1 MRSIKKLVRL
11 GLGSAFALFATS
23 ALAQRGGGPGQPDTL
38 AWRFFGPTVGNRIA
52 SIAGIPGDP
61 STYYAGAASGGIWKT
76 TDGGERWTPIFD
88 GQPVQAIGALA
99 VPVSDTSIVW
109 AGTGEAWAIRDS
121 DVIGDGIY
129 KSTDAGRTWTHMG
142 LGETGRIARIV
153 THPTNS
159 DIAYACAT
167 GRITGPQQERGVFR
181 TMDGGKTWEHVLF
194 VDKNTGC
201 SGLDMDRK
209 NPRKLFAGTWQVL
222 MQPWAMLSGGP
233 GSGVYVS
240 TDAGSTWKR
249 VEHPGL
255 PKSPLGKID
264 VAIAPTDS
272 NRVYALI
279 QTADQGSVW
288 RSDDGGGSWRAINF
302 DRALI
307 GRAGYYIGIEVSSD
321 NRDEIYVADSSFWV
335 SVDGG
340 ETFKEGPMGG
350 DTHDIWVDPL
360 DGDRYVVTHDGGL
373 NITTQRARSSQ
384 RVTLPIGQMYHVAV
398 DNDIPYRIYSNMQ
411 DNGTMRGRVNEPE
424 GPFAFGRNNVWDH
437 FLGGCES
444 GFTIPDP
451 KNSDIV
457 YATCYGNKVTRWEA
471 KTGRARSIA
480 PSLITLDSPP
490 NDAKYRCHWSAP
502 IAIDPFDTKNVYY
515 GCQLI
520 LKTDNGGQSWK
531 EVSSDLS
538 TKDPSKVI
546 PSGGIVGDNL
556 GQFYGEVVFAIAFSE
571 IKQGLTWAGTNDG
584 KVWNT
589 RDGGVTWNDVT
600 AGLTAIG
607 MPAWGMVSKIE
618 PSHHDAATAYIAVAR
633 HLLDDREP
641 YIYKTADYGKTWTRV
656 SGDLP
661 NKHPL
666 SYVRAVAESPA
677 RKGLLY
683 AGTGHGFYYS
693 IDDGAKWTPLQTGLP
708 TAPVTWISTQ
718 ANFHDV
724 VVSTYGR
731 GLYVLDDVSVLE
743 NLPSGGPQA
752 QTALVKPRP
761 AYRFGQQGQAPVTW
775 TQSDASP
782 QPVKIEILSRSGE
795 VIREISRPG
804 RVGFNRS
811 NWDLRYAPPR
821 VVALRTTPAENPRIW
836 DEPRFRG
843 RDTRPVTHW
852 GLNQAQVG
860 PIVSP
865 GTYTVRLTVS
875 GKTYSET
882 LEILRDPKV
891 NTSDADFDLSLKTQL
906 RIRDDINQTS
916 DIVNHLETMR
926 KQLEVMH
933 SAHRGVGGR
942 EDTAKAALDLDVKMQ
957 AAEEKLLE
965 RAQWTSDDK
974 YFRQAYRVYMNLI
987 WLNGEVGPG
996 AGDVAGG
1003 ADFRPTDTS
1012 LELLAQL
1019 ENELAASKA
1028 EYEALLAKDVAA
1040 FNRLMS
1046 EKSSPAIR

>member
-1 MRSIKKLVRL
+1 MRLIKYASRLAVVSAIALV
-11 GLGSAFALFATS
+11 ATS
-23 ALAQRGGGPGQPDTL
+23 AFAQRGGGGGQPDTL
-38 AWRFFGPTVGNRIA
+38 AWRFFGPTVGNRVSA
-52 SIAGIPGDP
+52 VAGIPGDP
-61 STYYAGAASGGIWKT
+61 STYYVGAASGGVWKT
-76 TDGGERWTPIFD
+76 TDGGERWAPIFD

-99 VPVSDTSIVW
+99 IPPSDTSVIW

-142 LGETGRIARIV
+142 LTETGRIAKIV
-153 THPTNS
+153 AHPTNS
-159 DIAYACAT
+159 DIAYVCAT
-167 GRITGPQQERGVFR
+167 GRITGAQQERGVYR
-181 TMDGGKTWEHVLF
+181 TMDGGKTWEQVLF

-201 SGLDMDRK
+201 SGLEMDRK
-209 NPRKLFAGTWQVL
+209 NPRKLIAGTWQVS

-233 GSGVYVS
+233 GSGIYVS
-240 TDAGSTWKR
+240 NDAGSTWKR

-255 PKSPLGKID
+255 PRSPLGKID

-288 RSDDGGGSWRAINF
+288 RSDDGGTSWRAINF

-335 SVDGG
+335 SIDGG
-340 ETFKEGPMGG
+340 ETFREGPMGG
-350 DTHDIWVDPL
+350 DTHDIWVDPQ

-373 NITTQRARSSQ
+373 NITTQRARSSK

-424 GPFAFGRNNVWDH
+424 GPFAFGRANVWDH

-457 YATCYGNKVTRWEA
+457 YATCYGNKVTRWDA

-480 PSLITLDSPP
+480 PSLISLDSPP

-531 EVSSDLS
+531 EISGDLS

-556 GQFYGEVVFAIAFSE
+556 GQFYGEVVFAIAFSK

-589 RDGGVTWNDVT
+589 RDGGVTWNDLT

-633 HLLDDREP
+633 HLMDDREP
-641 YIYKTADYGKTWTRV
+641 YIYKTSDYGKTWARV

-693 IDDGAKWTPLQTGLP
+693 IDDGANWTQLQSGLP
-708 TAPVTWISTQ
+708 TAPVTWIETQ

-724 VVSTYGR
+724 VISTYGR

-743 NLPSGGPQA
+743 SLPAAGPQGE
-752 QTALVKPRP
+752 TALAKPRA
-761 AYRFGQQGQAPVTW
+761 AYRWGQQGQTPITW
-775 TQSDASP
+775 TQNAGSP
-782 QPVKIEILSRSGE
+782 QPVKIEILTKSGE
-795 VIREISRPG
+795 VVREITRQG
-804 RVGFNRS
+804 RAGLNRMV
-811 NWDLRYAPPR
+811 WDLRYASPR
-821 VVALRTTPAENPRIW
+821 VVALRTTPAQNPRIW

-852 GLNQAQVG
+852 GLSQAQVG

-865 GTYTVRLTVS
+865 GTYTVRLTVA
-875 GKTYSET
+875 GKSYTQP
-882 LEILRDPKV
+882 LEVLRDPKV
-891 NTSDADFDLSLKTQL
+891 DTTDLDFDLSLKTQL
-906 RIRDDINQTS
+906 RIREGINQAS

-926 KQLEVMH
+926 KQLEVMQ
-933 SAHRGVGGR
+933 AAYRGVRGR
-942 EDTAKAALDLDVKMQ
+942 EDLVKAAQDLDVKMQ
-957 AAEEKLLE
+957 VVEEKILE

-974 YFRQAYRVYMNLI
+974 YFSAAYRIYMNLI

-1012 LELLAQL
+1012 I
-1019 ENELAASKA
+1019 
-1028 EYEALLAKDVAA
+1028 ALLADLEAQLSTSKADYERLLATDVAD
-1040 FNRLMS
+1040 FNKLLS
-1046 EKSSPAIR
+1046 EKNAPAVR